1 MIEYKNIKIFT
12 DDIDQKALSQLYELE
27 TTGIFEDKPIRIM
40 PDVHVGAGC
49 TIGTVIPLA
58 GKVIPNIV
66 GVDIGCGMRVVDL
79 HTDKVDFD
87 KLDKCIRKRVPSG
100 RDVASFDDKA
110 KQLISE
116 LYCKRE
122 LKQHDRLEC
131 SLGSLG
137 GGNHFIEID
146 TDEQGNKY
154 LVVHTGSRN
163 LGKQVAEI
171 YQEKAIKYCQSV
183 DTTALIQRCKAEGR
197 EQDIQSEI
205 DKLKA
210 SKPKLPRDLCYLEGK
225 DMEDYLHDM
234 RICQQFAVLNREK
247 IVHTICVGM
256 RLQEKDFF
264 ESVHNYIGDDNIIR
278 KGAIAAYEG
287 QRVIIPL
294 NMRDGCI
301 IGVGKGNTD
310 WNCSAPHGAGRRM
323 SRSEAKQKLSL
334 EKFQATM
341 KGIYSTTVGKDT
353 IDEAP
358 MAYKPSEEI
367 IELVQDTVDIEK
379 IIKPVYNF
387 KAAE

>member
-1 MIEYKNIKIFT
+1 MIEFNTVKVFT
-12 DDIDQKALSQLYELE
+12 DNIDQKALQQLHELVK
-27 TTGIFEDKPIRIM
+27 TGVFEDAPIRIM
-40 PDVHVGAGC
+40 PDCHAGAGC
-49 TIGTVIPLA
+49 VIGFTVSVRDKI
-58 GKVIPNIV
+58 IPNIV
-66 GVDIGCGMRVVDL
+66 GVDIGCGMRIVDL

-100 RDVASFDDKA
+100 RDVASFDERA
-110 KQLISE
+110 KSLISQ
-116 LYCKRE
+116 LYCKKE
-122 LKQHDRLEC
+122 LKQIDRLEC

-146 TDEQGNKY
+146 EDEHNNKY

-171 YQEKAIKYCQSV
+171 YQEKAIKHCQSI
-183 DTTALIQRCKAEGR
+183 DTTELIQRCKAEGR

-205 DKLKA
+205 AKLKA

-225 DMEDYLHDM
+225 DKDDYMHDM

-256 RLQEKDFF
+256 RLDEKDCW
-264 ESVHNYIGDDNIIR
+264 ESVHNYIGDDDIIR
-278 KGAIAAYEG
+278 KGAIAAYKD
-287 QRVIIPL
+287 QPVIIPL
-294 NMRDGCI
+294 NMRDGVI
-301 IGVGKGNTD
+301 LGRGKGNED
-310 WNCSAPHGAGRRM
+310 WNNSAPHGAGRRM
-323 SRSEAKQKLSL
+323 SRSEAKQKIAL
-334 EKFQATM
+334 EKFQQTM

-358 MAYKPSEEI
+358 QAYKPAQEI
-367 IELVQDTVDIEK
+367 IDLVADTVEIEK
-379 IIKPVYNF
+379 IIKPVFNY